1 MYARILAPIDG
12 SATSS
17 HAFDE
22 ALKVARAND
31 AILQPLYVV
40 DPQPLAYDT
49 TATFYSD
56 MRDALLEEGRRLTA
70 QAAERMTREGV
81 KGTPRISEV
90 ELTGDDIAQRIATC
104 AEEFGADLVVMGTH
118 GRRGWKR
125 LMLGS
130 VAERFMRLARVPV
143 MLVPGREAEARA
155 KPGEPAAQS
164 AG

>member
-1 MYARILAPIDG
+1 MYAHILAPIDG
-12 SATSS
+12 STTSS

-49 TATFYSD
+49 TAAFYSD
-56 MRDALLEEGRRLTA
+56 MHDALLEEGRRLIA
-70 QAAERMTREGV
+70 QATERMSREGV

-90 ELTGDDIAQRIATC
+90 ELTGDDIAQRIETC

-118 GRRGWKR
+118 GRRGWRR
-125 LMLGS
+125 LALGS
-130 VAERFMRLARVPV
+130 VADRFMRLARCPV
-143 MLVPGREAEARA
+143 ILVPGREAEAQA
-155 KPGEPAAQS
+155 KPRKPAARS